1 MNSVE
6 RAFIARSQFILK
18 QKVQWFPGHMR
29 KGIDVELYMKLM
41 IVFVDLFDLLVLYYF
56 RNQRHWSNFEKYRFD
71 S

>member
-29 KGIDVELYMKLM
+29 KGIDVELYMKL
-41 IVFVDLFDLLVLYYF
+41 
-56 RNQRHWSNFEKYRFD
+56 
-71 S
+71 